1 MLRRKLLAGAC
12 LGWGLAASSA
22 RANQDV
28 LRLVVPYA
36 AGGQMD
42 GLARVIADALR
53 DDFKAV
59 VVENKPGA
67 AGLIGTRDV
76 LNTAAPS
83 VLLNSQGLVSVPL
96 LQSGAG
102 YDPFKDFVP
111 VSLVARS
118 PSFLI
123 VHESV
128 PARTVEELIAY
139 AKARPE
145 GITAA
150 NNGINSAGHL
160 HAAWFAKH
168 ANIHVV
174 HVPYKGI
181 AETANALASGQVQMQ
196 LTTTTESLNGFVKI
210 GRVRILAIMSDQKD
224 PVFAP
229 GVPTLS
235 ETLPGVSSDTWF
247 GLFAKTGTS
256 PQIIQKTANAVRAL
270 ASSPAMQEKFR
281 PATVSLQSST
291 PEELAR
297 LMKRSSDRY
306 VRIMSDL
313 GIPRAV

>member
-1 MLRRKLLAGAC
+1 MHRRKLLAGAC
-12 LGWGLAASSA
+12 LSWGLAATSV
-22 RANQDV
+22 RANQEV
-28 LRLVVPYA
+28 LRIVVPYA

-42 GLARVIADALR
+42 GLARIIAESMR

-76 LNTAAPS
+76 LNSSAPS
-83 VLLNSQGLVSVPL
+83 ILLNSQGLISVPL
-96 LQSGAG
+96 LQSAAG

-111 VSLVARS
+111 ISLVAKS

-128 PARTVEELIAY
+128 PARTVKELIAY
-139 AKARPE
+139 AKTRPE

-168 ANIHVV
+168 ANINVV

-196 LTTTTESLNGFVKI
+196 LTTTTESLNSFVRI

-229 GVPTLS
+229 GIPTLS
-235 ETLPGVSSDTWF
+235 ETLPGVSTDSWF

-256 PQIIQKTANAVRAL
+256 PQIIRTTANAVRAL
-270 ASSPAMQEKFR
+270 ATNPAMQEKFR
-281 PATVSLQSST
+281 AASVSLQSST
-291 PEELAR
+291 PEDLSR
-297 LMKRSSDRY
+297 LMRQSSDRY
-306 VRIMSDL
+306 IRIMSDL
-313 GIPRAV
+313 GIPRAT